1 MDMHLLNG
9 LGFEFDS
16 EEESEIDIQAI
27 ANCLNPE
34 DEDSLFGDESLYN
47 YEDHFEDE

>member
-16 EEESEIDIQAI
+16 EEEVNIQSI
-27 ANCLNPE
+27 LRCLDSA
-34 DEDSLFGDESLYN
+34 DEDPLFDDAALYC
-47 YEDHFEDE
+47 YEDHFEDPE

>member
-16 EEESEIDIQAI
+16 EEIDIQAI
-27 ANCLNPE
+27 LRCLDSA
-34 DEDSLFGDESLYN
+34 DEDSLFDDASLYC
-47 YEDHFEDE
+47 YEDHFEDPE